1 MTTYISLNPDRAVEA
16 LAVPTRRAI
25 LERLRHRPLPVGE
38 LAKGLPVSRP
48 AVSQHLQVLKA
59 AGLVRERRVG
69 ARHLY
74 AINPDGLAALRA
86 YVESFWQDAM
96 KELKA
101 AAERPR
107 RKRG

>member
-1 MTTYISLNPDRAVEA
+1 MTYRTFDPYQAVEA
-16 LAVPTRRAI
+16 LAASTRRAI

-59 AGLVRERRVG
+59 AGLVREQRVG

-74 AINPDGLAALRA
+74 GINPEGLAALRA
-86 YVESFWQDAM
+86 YVESFWQDTL

-101 AAERPR
+101 TAERQR
-107 RKRG
+107 RKRR